1 MNKKEKKQVNSF
13 NEVANDVTTVKKEK
27 KNISISQETSKIES
41 TDKLEKSKV
50 FADVKTFLFPLSFDD
65 SDIRKNYGFLPED
78 VFTIILDAK
87 RKEFEKAH
95 KDEIQKFEN
104 LNFETVVARLQENK
118 QLLQNL
124 LSVCG
129 VSELKK
135 ENYINSRN
143 EVIIYHSI
151 QNEKNE
157 YTKQTLKETFNG
169 KEFIT
174 EVFVEYLPQTTTNIL
189 RSIRYFNIL
198 LDAKKRLLNQTKD
211 VKRILWTL
219 EEMTIKAKEN
229 GFTLETIQERIT
241 RIFAH

>member
-1 MNKKEKKQVNSF
+1 MKKETKQVKSF
-13 NEVANDVTTVKKEK
+13 NEFANDVTTAKKEK
-27 KNISISQETSKIES
+27 KNISISQEVSKIES

-50 FADVKTFLFPLSFDD
+50 FAEVKTFLFPLSFDD
-65 SDIRKNYGFLPED
+65 SEIRKTYGALPDD
-78 VFTIILDAK
+78 VLNIIIDAK

-104 LNFETVVARLQENK
+104 LNFETVSARLQENEK
-118 QLLQNL
+118 LLQNL

-129 VSELKK
+129 VSELRK
-135 ENYINSRN
+135 ENYINSKN

-151 QNEKNE
+151 QNDKNE
-157 YTKQTLKETFNG
+157 YTRQTLKEVFNG

-211 VKRILWTL
+211 VKRILTTL
-219 EEMTIKAKEN
+219 EEVTRKAKEN
-229 GFTLETIQERIT
+229 GFTLETIQEQIT
-241 RIFAH
+241 KVFAD

>member
-1 MNKKEKKQVNSF
+1 MKKETRQVKNF

-27 KNISISQETSKIES
+27 KNVSISQEVSKIET

-50 FADVKTFLFPLSFDD
+50 FAEVKTFLFPLSFDD
-65 SDIRKNYGFLPED
+65 SEIRKNYGYLPED
-78 VFTIILDAK
+78 ILNVILDAK

-95 KDEIQKFEN
+95 KEEITKFEN
-104 LNFETVVARLQENK
+104 LNFETVSARLQENK
-118 QLLQNL
+118 KLFDQL

-129 VSELKK
+129 VSELRK

-151 QNEKNE
+151 QNDKNE
-157 YTKQTLKETFNG
+157 YSKQTLKETFNG

-211 VKRILWTL
+211 VKRILITL
-219 EEMTIKAKEN
+219 EEITKKAKEN
-229 GFTLETIQERIT
+229 GFTLETLQEQIT
-241 RIFAH
+241 KVFAD

>member
-1 MNKKEKKQVNSF
+1 MNKQETKQVKNF

-27 KNISISQETSKIES
+27 KNVSISQETSKIES

-50 FADVKTFLFPLSFDD
+50 FAEVKNFLFPLSFDD
-65 SDIRKNYGFLPED
+65 SEIRKTYGNLPED
-78 VFTIILDAK
+78 IFSIILDAK

-104 LNFETVVARLQENK
+104 LNFETVSARLQENEK
-118 QLLQNL
+118 LLQNL

-135 ENYINSRN
+135 ENYINSKN

-157 YTKQTLKETFNG
+157 YTIQTLKEVFNG

-211 VKRILWTL
+211 VKRILTTL
-219 EEMTIKAKEN
+219 EEITRKAKEN
-229 GFTLETIQERIT
+229 GFTLETIQEQIT
-241 RIFAH
+241 KVFAD